1 DLRARHGTGIL
12 FITHDFGV
20 VAEIA
25 DRVAVMNQG
34 RLVEVG
40 DREAI
45 LSRPREPYT
54 RRLLAAIPTLEP
66 RLTPAVRRRA
76 EAPTP
81 YPHQSYGRQG
91 QRSCSP

>member
-1 DLRARHGTGIL
+1 VTTQAQILKLMLDLRARHGTGIL

-66 RLTPAVRRRA
+66 RRA
-76 EAPTP
+76 R
-81 YPHQSYGRQG
+81 GG
-91 QRSCSP
+91 LG